1 MKDNRCILI
10 VPYLCAWFIISC
22 DSLYIPDE
30 QQNSNQIKIT
40 EILNDGA
47 IVLGEKLDNPYSLKN
62 MQRALDTL
70 MATKGMESI
79 ELEATDL
86 YVRFRPTDTLQYR
99 LLMDQNIELFDY
111 PLTYDLLSDGDH
123 YHDPSIPEDEI
134 TWQYTVVPVDQID
147 TDVQYEEIDFD
158 VIDEN
163 DLPVFHLITDE
174 VAKVS
179 GRIID
184 ACYFPENDII
194 TKSGI
199 GLPVSAEE
207 LEAMAIQLSNLPE
220 EYKIIPETKVA
231 EYNPHGYIK
240 FEYIEEGAPKTSGVK
255 GVKVRAQR
263 LLRWSSSFTSS
274 TGYFTI
280 PKKFG
285 SKVNLSIVYENTNDF
300 VIWGNYAF
308 LAPAKYTFKDCIT
321 GALIARTLENS
332 QKTKSAWK
340 WAVVNN
346 SAYEY
351 YDYCRTEGI
360 SPPPD
365 KLKIWCIKTNGWSS
379 APMLHQLKGY
389 KIASGITVGIA
400 FLTGNPILA
409 SFGAG
414 ITALLCIA
422 LPDLFIDISSDSYS
436 IIGSNVVHELSHA
449 SHYRSVGEN
458 MWGRYIN
465 YIVLNWGYGD
475 GSSTSEGRYICELG
489 ESWAYAHE
497 RYLYPGSTSGFSQW
511 FAPCI
516 DAIEVLLEDDDISPS
531 DYFKQLKKGVCNIT
545 SVQEPLVEE
554 NESAADKI
562 NMAFAISGILDS
574 QAQWKIENK
583 TDTCLRVEVLREF
596 YKIDEK
602 LEPGASV
609 IFAGIN
615 TSDKNAFYNSYK
627 YDPINKP
634 MGIIISSYDTGRQI
648 YKEKVLSLV
657 VCSTGREMSKPE
669 NWHETTE
676 YDHSREITVFT
687 YTIKQTDVAGMKIIG
702 TPIKGGII
710 TI

>member
-220 EYKIIPETKVA
+220 EYKR
-231 EYNPHGYIK
+231 N
-240 FEYIEEGAPKTSGVK
+240 
-255 GVKVRAQR
+255 
-263 LLRWSSSFTSS
+263 
-274 TGYFTI
+274 
-280 PKKFG
+280 
-285 SKVNLSIVYENTNDF
+285 
-300 VIWGNYAF
+300 
-308 LAPAKYTFKDCIT
+308 
-321 GALIARTLENS
+321 
-332 QKTKSAWK
+332 
-340 WAVVNN
+340 
-346 SAYEY
+346 
-351 YDYCRTEGI
+351 
-360 SPPPD
+360 
-365 KLKIWCIKTNGWSS
+365 
-379 APMLHQLKGY
+379 
-389 KIASGITVGIA
+389 
-400 FLTGNPILA
+400 
-409 SFGAG
+409 
-414 ITALLCIA
+414 
-422 LPDLFIDISSDSYS
+422 
-436 IIGSNVVHELSHA
+436 
-449 SHYRSVGEN
+449 
-458 MWGRYIN
+458 
-465 YIVLNWGYGD
+465 
-475 GSSTSEGRYICELG
+475 
-489 ESWAYAHE
+489 
-497 RYLYPGSTSGFSQW
+497 
-511 FAPCI
+511 
-516 DAIEVLLEDDDISPS
+516 
-531 DYFKQLKKGVCNIT
+531 
-545 SVQEPLVEE
+545 
-554 NESAADKI
+554 
-562 NMAFAISGILDS
+562 
-574 QAQWKIENK
+574 
-583 TDTCLRVEVLREF
+583 
-596 YKIDEK
+596 
-602 LEPGASV
+602 
-609 IFAGIN
+609 
-615 TSDKNAFYNSYK
+615 
-627 YDPINKP
+627 
-634 MGIIISSYDTGRQI
+634 
-648 YKEKVLSLV
+648 
-657 VCSTGREMSKPE
+657 
-669 NWHETTE
+669 
-676 YDHSREITVFT
+676 
-687 YTIKQTDVAGMKIIG
+687 
-702 TPIKGGII
+702 
-710 TI
+710 